1 MSSIQSIT
9 YEGVVA
15 VTQSDAV
22 ADPAGP
28 FAGFFASVAGV
39 VKIQTLR
46 NDTVTLT
53 ILAGIIYP
61 IAITRIWS
69 STTTA
74 SGLFG
79 LCANPYR
86 PAMNPGTGTV
96 LP

>member
-1 MSSIQSIT
+1 MASIQAIT

-15 VTQSDAV
+15 ATQSDTT

-53 ILAGIIYP
+53 ILAGVIYP

-69 STTTA
+69 SVTAA

-86 PAMNPGTGTV
+86 PAMNPGAGTV